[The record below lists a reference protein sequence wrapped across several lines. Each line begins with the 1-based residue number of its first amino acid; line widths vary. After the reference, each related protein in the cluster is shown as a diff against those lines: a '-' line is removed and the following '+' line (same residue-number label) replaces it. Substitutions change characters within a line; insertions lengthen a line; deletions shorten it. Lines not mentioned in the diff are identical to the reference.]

1 MENLIR
7 NPPQDSEARAEIL
20 SKLKLMKLL
29 SNLNT
34 DQNSFLRNGP
44 KYNPETINWADFKAR
59 LLNYIETNAL
69 YRKNHRLVRHLIYG
83 SMSDKVFSTIS
94 SYKPSIE
101 PYFIMTGEE
110 YLTFISTFFAPVL
123 ERRWWRLEFEERRQG
138 KDENVILYLSS
149 KWSLFKRLY
158 GETSQLHFDD
168 FRRSCLK
175 GFSNKLVALRVSEQ
189 RPDNFDCLMAVVQ
202 AAVA

>member
-1 MENLIR
+1 
-7 NPPQDSEARAEIL
+7 
-20 SKLKLMKLL
+20 
-29 SNLNT
+29 
-34 DQNSFLRNGP
+34 
-44 KYNPETINWADFKAR
+44 
-59 LLNYIETNAL
+59 
-69 YRKNHRLVRHLIYG
+69 
-83 SMSDKVFSTIS
+83 MSDKVFSTVS

-101 PYFIMTGEE
+101 PFSNMTGEE
-110 YLTFISTFFAPVL
+110 YLTFISTFVAPVL
-123 ERRWWRLEFEERRQG
+123 ERRWWRLEFEGRRQG

-158 GETSQLHFDD
+158 RERSQLHFDD

-189 RPDNFDCLMAVVQ
+189 QPDNFDYLMAVAE

>member
-1 MENLIR
+1 
-7 NPPQDSEARAEIL
+7 
-20 SKLKLMKLL
+20 MKLL

-44 KYNPETINWADFKAR
+44 KYNPETITWADFKAR

-69 YRKNHRLVRHLIYG
+69 YRKSHRLVRHLIYG

-101 PYFIMTGEE
+101 PYSNMTGEE

-189 RPDNFDCLMAVVQ
+189 RPDNFDYLMAVAQ

>member
-1 MENLIR
+1 MNH
-7 NPPQDSEARAEIL
+7 
-20 SKLKLMKLL
+20 
-29 SNLNT
+29 
-34 DQNSFLRNGP
+34 
-44 KYNPETINWADFKAR
+44 
-59 LLNYIETNAL
+59 IETNAL

-101 PYFIMTGEE
+101 PYSNMTGEE

-175 GFSNKLVALRVSEQ
+175 PFVANILQHCKNVWRFTPLRPEQEPWKDCKAVCFEMWNCLYFNVVKKNKGLNTKFSWVIWNV
-189 RPDNFDCLMAVVQ
+189 
-202 AAVA
+202 

>member
-20 SKLKLMKLL
+20 SNLKLMKLL

-34 DQNSFLRNGP
+34 DQNSFLRNGL
-44 KYNPETINWADFKAR
+44 KYNPETITRADFKAR
-59 LLNYIETNAL
+59 LLNYIEANAH
-69 YRKNHRLVRHLIYG
+69 YRKNHRLVRHFIYG

-101 PYFIMTGEE
+101 PYSNMTGEE

-123 ERRWWRLEFEERRQG
+123 ERRWWRLEFEGRRQG

-189 RPDNFDCLMAVVQ
+189 RPDNFDYLMAVAE